1 MVDIFLIGTVINTVW
16 TVLSMLFVL
25 YRFTSFFSMIYNFIK
40 FLGKIGKGIVYIKN
54 KFQLYIMK
62 RNGYSVF
69 NNEHDLPTRPKTF
82 FESVKSKYNDW
93 FGTSPTTH
101 ILPLHTTTYTS
112 SSNNLFQSTND
123 ELNFTQSNY
132 YSSDF
137 PTFHTKNVS
146 EYSYSDRDRDRDF
159 LYHTN
164 SNDDSFLELDTL
176 SRHDQESDTLSIDD
190 DFLESDSLLSS
201 NI

>member
-1 MVDIFLIGTVINTVW
+1 MVDIFLIGTVINTIW

-40 FLGKIGKGIVYIKN
+40 FLGKMGKGIVYIKN
-54 KFQLYIMK
+54 KIQLYVMK

-82 FESVKSKYNDW
+82 FESIKSKYNDW
-93 FGTSPTTH
+93 FGTTPTTH

-112 SSNNLFQSTND
+112 SNNLFQSTND
-123 ELNFTQSNY
+123 ELNFMQSNY

-146 EYSYSDRDRDRDF
+146 DF

-164 SNDDSFLELDTL
+164 STGDTELELNTLSSPDNFLESDNDFL
-176 SRHDQESDTLSIDD
+176 ESDNDFLESDN

-201 NI
+201 II